1 MSQYKLIGMKAV
13 QEILGG
19 ISRSS
24 IYRLTDKGKLKPI
37 KIGNR
42 TLYAIDDVEAFVES
56 VRV

>member
-1 MSQYKLIGMKAV
+1 MKTV

-24 IYRLTDKGKLKPI
+24 IYRLTDAGKLKPI